1 MAGAA
6 PGWMVTANDTLSDF
20 TGLNKRIGGPYAERN
35 YNSAPVD
42 YTGRVQQAQG
52 FNPAEQAQAR
62 AGQQSL
68 GQMLAAASAGNGP
81 SAAQAMFA
89 QQSQAA
95 QNQARGMLNANRG
108 AGGALNAYY
117 ASQNVAQGV
126 QNAAAQAA
134 MLKAQEM
141 QQARAQYAGL
151 LDQQRGGDL
160 QYGQMQNQLAMG
172 NATQFNQMLANAQA
186 EANQL
191 RAQQNQQIYNV
202 EQARQAG
209 LANARNQVFGKALD
223 FAGGAFKGMG
233 SGMFNAGGGGSPS

>member
-1 MAGAA
+1 MAEGF
-6 PGWMVTANDTLSDF
+6 GDWLGVTERQS
-20 TGLNKRIGGPYAERN
+20 GPFGFGS
-35 YNSAPVD
+35 YNGNAVD

-52 FNPAEQAQAR
+52 FNPTEQAQAR

-141 QQARAQYAGL
+141 QQARAQYSGL

-172 NATQFNQMLANAQA
+172 NAQQFNQMLANAQA

-191 RAQQNQQIYNV
+191 RAQQNQQIYGQ
-202 EQARQAG
+202 EQARQA
-209 LANARNQVFGKALD
+209 ANYAMRNYVGQKVTDTGFGALQAGGKAMGLGA
-223 FAGGAFKGMG
+223 FGGAGGAAPAM
-233 SGMFNAGGGGSPS
+233 